1 MQSAIDALG
10 LPRAAYGH
18 LRPPQIVVAN
28 VDNENMMADP
38 SGLTPEFCAG
48 SALIA
53 QRMLWFAEPGDIV
66 LLPSPPSVA
75 MKRYLAGWKH
85 CDPDEIRILSPDPGN
100 HGPLPLGAQN
110 LLEPR
115 FVKKVRGLMGN
126 RRDWVMAPYLCDRAV
141 IALSQELDLPDSAL
155 LTPFAHE
162 GGCEMLNDK
171 RAFRGL
177 AAGRGIPLAAGQIVA
192 SRDELDRA
200 VLRLIDATNA
210 VIIKQ
215 DRHSGAEGNL
225 VLSRKRDIC
234 GEGALEAIFA
244 EDGPAMRKAVAAIW
258 KRLAYHERAP
268 LIVEVY
274 HPSSLSLYAEFAVDP
289 RRRAVELLNWGE
301 QRMEP
306 VFTGFVIPPSLPAF
320 QGARFVSGA
329 TELARISCDL
339 GMAGR
344 LSVDGVITPDGDLI
358 FNEINGRIGG
368 CSQVHH
374 IASLLL
380 GPGYGDNSVIATHH
394 RVPAPLI
401 DEVIDITIEEGLQFD
416 LAERRGIVVMAE
428 DTQQLGVLDFLAI
441 APRKEEALFIEDK
454 FESLIRRRAARLT

>member
-1 MQSAIDALG
+1 MDTTMESHSVSCAVTGAL
-10 LPRAAYGH
+10 RS
-18 LRPPQIVVAN
+18 PQIVVGN

-38 SGLTPEFCAG
+38 SGLTPEFCSG

-66 LLPSPPSVA
+66 LLPSPPSST
-75 MKRYLAGWKH
+75 MMRYLAGWKH
-85 CDPDEIRILSPDPGN
+85 CDPDDIHTLSPDPGN

-115 FVKKVRGLMGN
+115 FTRQIRTLMGG
-126 RRDWVMAPYLCDRAV
+126 RRDWVMAPYLCDRSIV
-141 IALSQELDLPDSAL
+141 ALSQELDLPDSAL
-155 LTPFAHE
+155 LTPFAQE
-162 GGCEMLNDK
+162 GGCELLNDK

-177 AAGRGIPLAAGQIVA
+177 AAGRGIPLAAGEIIA

-200 VLRLIDATNA
+200 VSRLIGKTNA
-210 VIIKQ
+210 VIVKQ

-225 VLSRKRDIC
+225 IISRRREIC
-234 GEGALEAIFA
+234 AEGALEVVFA
-244 EDGPAMRKAVAAIW
+244 ADGADLRKATASVW
-258 KRLAYHERAP
+258 ERLAYHERAP
-268 LIVEVY
+268 MVVEAY
-274 HPSSLSLYAEFAVDP
+274 YPSSVSLYAEFAVDP

-329 TELARISCDL
+329 TEMARIACDL

-344 LSVDGVITPDGDLI
+344 LSVDGIITPGGELI

-380 GPGYGDNSVIATHH
+380 GPRYGDNTVIATHH
-394 RVPAPLI
+394 KVPAPLL
-401 DEVIDITIEEGLQFD
+401 DEVIDIVREEGLDFD

-428 DTQQLGVLDFLAI
+428 DTRELGVLDFLAI
-441 APRKEEALFIEDK
+441 APGKDEALLIEDR
-454 FESLIRRRAARLT
+454 FESLIRRRAAHLT

>member
-1 MQSAIDALG
+1 MQQVIDALG
-10 LPRAAYGH
+10 LPRAACGQ

-110 LLEPR
+110 LLQPR
-115 FVKKVRGLMGN
+115 FVNKVRGLMGN

-141 IALSQELDLPDSAL
+141 IALSQELGLPDSAL
-155 LTPFAHE
+155 ITPFAHE

-177 AAGRGIPLAAGQIVA
+177 AAGRGIPLASGEIVA

-200 VLRLIDATNA
+200 VLRLIGVTDA

-225 VLSRKRDIC
+225 VLSRRRDIC
-234 GEGALEAIFA
+234 GEGALEAIYA
-244 EDGPAMRKAVAAIW
+244 EDAPAMRKSVAAIW
-258 KRLAYHERAP
+258 KRLAYHDRAP

-274 HPSSLSLYAEFAVDP
+274 HPSSVSLYAEFAVDP

-344 LSVDGVITPDGDLI
+344 LSVDGVITPDGDLV

-441 APRKEEALFIEDK
+441 APRKEEALIIEDR

>member
-1 MQSAIDALG
+1 MQTAIDVLG
-10 LPRAAYGH
+10 LPPVPCGR

-66 LLPSPPSVA
+66 LLPNQPSTA

-85 CDPDEIRILSPDPGN
+85 CEPDEIRILSPDPGN

-115 FVKKVRGLMGN
+115 FLGQVRGLMGN
-126 RRDWVMAPYLCDRAV
+126 RKDWVMAPYLCDRSI
-141 IALSQELDLPDSAL
+141 IALSQELGLPDSAL

-177 AAGRGIPLAAGQIVA
+177 AAGRGIPLAPGDIVT
-192 SRDELDRA
+192 SRDELERA
-200 VLRLIDATNA
+200 VIRLIGATDA

-225 VLSRKRDIC
+225 VLSRRRDIC
-234 GEGALEAIFA
+234 GEGALEAIYA
-244 EDGPAMRKAVAAIW
+244 ENGPSMRKAVAGIW
-258 KRLAYHERAP
+258 KRLAYYERAP

-274 HPSSLSLYAEFAVDP
+274 YPSSISLYAEFAVDP
-289 RRRAVELLNWGE
+289 RRRTVTLLNWGE

-320 QGARFVSGA
+320 QGARFMSGA
-329 TELARISCDL
+329 TELARMSCDL

-344 LSVDGVITPDGDLI
+344 LSVDGVITPDGDLV

-368 CSQVHH
+368 CSQVHQ

-380 GPGYGDNSVIATHH
+380 GPGYGDNTVIATHH
-394 RVPAPLI
+394 RVPAPLM

-416 LAERRGIVVMAE
+416 HAERRGIVVMAE
-428 DTQQLGVLDFLAI
+428 DTSQLGVLDFLAI
-441 APRKEEALFIEDK
+441 APRKEEALLIEGK
-454 FESLIRRRAARLT
+454 FEKLIRRRAARLT

>member
-1 MQSAIDALG
+1 MDATIDSHSQ
-10 LPRAAYGH
+10 PYAAGGR

-38 SGLTPEFCAG
+38 SGLTPEFCSG

-66 LLPSPPSVA
+66 LLPSPPSA
-75 MKRYLAGWKH
+75 PMMRYLAGWKH
-85 CDPDEIRILSPDPGN
+85 CDAEDIRTLSPEPGN

-110 LLEPR
+110 LLDPR
-115 FVKKVRGLMGN
+115 FIRQVRALMGSREN
-126 RRDWVMAPYLCDRAV
+126 WIVAPYLCDRSIV
-141 IALSQELDLPDSAL
+141 ALSQELDLPDSAL
-155 LTPFAHE
+155 LTPFAQE

-177 AAGRGIPLAAGQIVA
+177 AAGRGIPLAAGEIIA
-192 SRDELDRA
+192 SRDELERA
-200 VLRLIDATNA
+200 VMRLIGKTNA

-225 VLSRKRDIC
+225 ILSRQRNVC
-234 GEGALEAIFA
+234 AEGALEVVFAA
-244 EDGPAMRKAVAAIW
+244 EDASIRKATAGIW
-258 KRLAYHERAP
+258 ERLAYHERAA
-268 LIVEVY
+268 LIVEAY
-274 HPSSLSLYAEFAVDP
+274 YPSSISLYAEFGVDP

-306 VFTGFVIPPSLPAF
+306 VFTGFVIPPTLPAF

-329 TELARISCDL
+329 TELARVACDL

-344 LSVDGVITPDGDLI
+344 LSVDGIITPEGELI

-374 IASLLL
+374 IAELLL
-380 GPGYGDNSVIATHH
+380 GPGYGDNTVIATHH
-394 RVPAPLI
+394 KVPAPLI
-401 DEVIDITIEEGLQFD
+401 DEVIDIAKEQGLHFD
-416 LAERRGIVVMAE
+416 HAERRGIVVMAE
-428 DTQQLGVLDFLAI
+428 DTKQLGVLDFLAI
-441 APRKEEALFIEDK
+441 APRKDEALSIEGR
-454 FESLIRRRAARLT
+454 FESLIRRRAAHLS